1 MSGKTALVGQGLAL
15 DDRLTKTD
23 LLLESGTL
31 SFLVGPNGAGKTSL
45 LHRLAGIG
53 EGNGKTLLAGEP
65 LDLLSPAAR
74 IGRIAF
80 LSANREISW
89 PLLARDLV
97 ALGLGPHVPDHN
109 AVMETL
115 ASLDADAFADR
126 RMDQL
131 STGERA
137 RILLARAL
145 IARPAVLLLDE
156 PAAHLD
162 PARQIA
168 MLERLRQEAGR
179 GAAVLASIHDLAL
192 ARSFGDRIIVMRQ
205 GSIVA
210 DGTPS
215 QALTSAT
222 LANVFGVRWDHA
234 TGWIRAEAASLLPED
249 PQSSR

>member
-1 MSGKTALVGQGLAL
+1 MNDKAALVSRGLAL
-15 DDRLTKTD
+15 DGRLAETD
-23 LLLESGTL
+23 LSLESGTL

-53 EGNGKTLLAGEP
+53 GGYGTTMLAGEP
-65 LDLLSPAAR
+65 LDRLPPAAR

-80 LSANREISW
+80 LSASREINW

-97 ALGLGPHVPDHN
+97 ALGLGPHVPDQD
-109 AVMETL
+109 AVMEAL
-115 ASLDADAFADR
+115 ASLDAAAFADR

-137 RILLARAL
+137 RVLLARAL

-168 MLERLRQEAGR
+168 MLERLRQEARR

-192 ARSFGDRIIVMRQ
+192 ARSFGDRIIVMQR
-205 GSIVA
+205 GTIVA
-210 DGTPS
+210 DGPADR
-215 QALTSAT
+215 ALTAT
-222 LANVFGVRWDHA
+222 ILSNVFGVRWNDG
-234 TGWIRAEAASLLPED
+234 TGWVRAEAATPPED
-249 PQSSR
+249 QRSWR